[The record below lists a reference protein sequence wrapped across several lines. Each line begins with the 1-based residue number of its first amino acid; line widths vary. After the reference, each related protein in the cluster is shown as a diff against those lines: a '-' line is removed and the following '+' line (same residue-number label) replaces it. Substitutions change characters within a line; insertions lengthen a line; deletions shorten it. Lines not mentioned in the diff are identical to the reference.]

1 MATAGLPS
9 PGRLSQLPTQGSFS
23 LESSLSGW
31 SERSRAGANVHP
43 FIEDD
48 QEVHRLVLDSLTLRR
63 PSHAPTATAIATA
76 MGEKQ
81 SPRTIK
87 GLPATALRKQS
98 QKHGDSPDP
107 LLGGENPLTMRSVG
121 VLKKWHDVEPLP
133 YAPAMSPR
141 ESIQMRETLA
151 SIFTTGSAAKDRIRD
166 QEIKR
171 QKEIESQRQIFL
183 TSSNSDGVRSTF
195 SSPTSPWM
203 PHVSKP
209 LTADLY
215 TQPPNPSL
223 SVAVSHDITNYSY
236 GNSYRHGN
244 SYGNGN
250 SNGMAGGSPI
260 PTARRPHTRAALNEK
275 LVPLSPRRP
284 SPVNYTRADTD
295 ELSGRNGY
303 RLDTP
308 KGQKQKETREST
320 RPKTSALLSRRHKQS
335 QVESRTSASNMNRIS
350 PRSPPYSVGARY
362 LKGVVVDSIDESIPD
377 NGNDP
382 SSQLVSPRFSMSPLK
397 QTGPPRQRNIWK
409 SSDLLSADDM
419 HNSSAA
425 TYYEPPPSHRST
437 AVPVDIMVSTQAA
450 VESNMNGSISESVD
464 QSSSLQL
471 PSSDAI
477 GKRRSSIT
485 QLIGDHE
492 QLSADVREMEKMLR
506 ESILDPTKGNRDV
519 NQRASKQQ
527 QNRNGNVNDN
537 GNDNGHESVDE
548 ESPADLEIDNR
559 NGINRNDSTE
569 DYSNNDGNCNG
580 NGRKVA
586 KKVSIITPD
595 DKPLTVGTI
604 PFSVSPSSFSSSPLD
619 DQKFPPPVNSASK
632 GCMRNT
638 LSSLSSYT
646 ESQLI
651 QDESTA
657 FINDSANWALNH
669 PFGLGVPRSDED
681 RKVRLN
687 QMQQSWK
694 FKRRWL
700 TQTKASKLNEK
711 HNEKL
716 RKAEET
722 AKLYERIQQKQFKKE
737 TKLLRPEDI
746 EQRNQLNKPTAPA
759 DVVASIHGY
768 LSEKNL
774 QELKDST
781 NYSRKELYHM
791 FGLFKALCAIATTP
805 NGIDKETFRKSIPL
819 LSVED
824 DKFVDRVFQILDAD
838 GSGQIDWEEFIEA
851 MSALDRSDPKVQT
864 NFLFKVYDEDGD
876 GVIPKSQLYE
886 YFMNSLL
893 SQPDAVAC
901 EVTER
906 FVSEVFSEI
915 KPANDDRLTREE
927 ALQWISEDPVHRD
940 PFSIFGRSMAS
951 DGQKLRDALFKES
964 NPDYKNEFDAFF
976 KVNET
981 KKTHK
986 SGHLFRRNS
995 TMALA

>member
-9 PGRLSQLPTQGSFS
+9 PGRLSQLPTEGSFT
-23 LESSLSGW
+23 LSSSVSGW
-31 SERSRAGANVHP
+31 SDRSRAGANVHP
-43 FIEDD
+43 FIEED
-48 QEVHRLVLDSLTLRR
+48 QNVHPLVMESTSPRR
-63 PSHAPTATAIATA
+63 TSHHAPSHHTVSHHTACHAAD
-76 MGEKQ
+76 KP
-81 SPRTIK
+81 SPRAIK
-87 GLPATALRKQS
+87 GLPAAALRKQS
-98 QKHGDSPDP
+98 KQHGVSPDP
-107 LLGGENPLTMRSVG
+107 LAGENPLTMRSVG
-121 VLKKWHDVEPLP
+121 VLKKWHDVEPLQ
-133 YAPAMSPR
+133 YAPVMSPR
-141 ESIQMRETLA
+141 ESIHLRETLA

-183 TSSNSDGVRSTF
+183 TSSNSDGFRSSF
-195 SSPTSPWM
+195 NSPTSPRK
-203 PHVSKP
+203 PHVKP

-215 TQPPNPSL
+215 TQNSPSP
-223 SVAVSHDITNYSY
+223 SSFVAAGAATVSHNITDYS
-236 GNSYRHGN
+236 NSYSNRN
-244 SYGNGN
+244 S
-250 SNGMAGGSPI
+250 
-260 PTARRPHTRAALNEK
+260 TVRRPYTRAALNEK
-275 LVPLSPRRP
+275 LVPLSPRDP
-284 SPVNYTRADTD
+284 AVNYTRAGTD
-295 ELSGRNGY
+295 ELSDRNGY

-308 KGQKQKETREST
+308 RGQKQKETRESM
-320 RPKTSALLSRRHKQS
+320 RPKTSALLTRRHKQTRNIS
-335 QVESRTSASNMNRIS
+335 TANTTAESRSSSSYLNQIS
-350 PRSPPYSVGARY
+350 PRSPPYSIYSTGARY
-362 LKGVVVDSIDESIPD
+362 LKGVVVDPADESTSSNLIQD
-377 NGNDP
+377 GGNDP

-419 HNSSAA
+419 HNSSVV
-425 TYYEPPPSHRST
+425 TYYEPSLSHRST
-437 AVPVDIMVSTQAA
+437 VMPAEISVTTPT
-450 VESNMNGSISESVD
+450 VESNMNPSICESTD
-464 QSSSLQL
+464 QSSLQI

-492 QLSADVREMEKMLR
+492 QLPADVHEMEKMLR
-506 ESILDPTKGNRDV
+506 ESILDPTKVHRDV

-527 QNRNGNVNDN
+527 QNRNGHDN
-537 GNDNGHESVDE
+537 GNANSHESVDE
-548 ESPADLEIDNR
+548 ESRVDLEVEKQNDNNSIDEN
-559 NGINRNDSTE
+559 IE
-569 DYSNNDGNCNG
+569 DYSNSK
-580 NGRKVA
+580 RAA
-586 KKVSIITPD
+586 KKVSIVMPSE
-595 DKPLTVGTI
+595 KPLTASTI
-604 PFSVSPSSFSSSPLD
+604 ASTPLDNQKSHPPINSPSKSCL
-619 DQKFPPPVNSASK
+619 
-632 GCMRNT
+632 RNT
-638 LSSLSSYT
+638 LSSLSSYAD
-646 ESQLI
+646 SQSI

-657 FINDSANWALNH
+657 FINDSSNWALNH

-681 RKVRLN
+681 RKVRLS

-711 HNEKL
+711 HNENM

-722 AKLYERIQQKQFKKE
+722 AKLYDRIQQKQFKKE

-746 EQRNQLNKPTAPA
+746 EQRNQLNKPTAPP

-805 NGIDKETFRKSIPL
+805 HGIDKETFRKSIPL

-951 DGQKLRDALFKES
+951 DGQKLRDALFKET